1 MPVDTKQKR
10 FSAINVICPWRGAS
24 VDPAEAGFTQGN
36 RQAAAFMYSG
46 ILAAAAAVVV
56 GSGIQFIGEIQQ
68 ISTSG
73 IMNTSMGQG

>member
-1 MPVDTKQKR
+1 M
-10 FSAINVICPWRGAS
+10 AA
-24 VDPAEAGFTQGN
+24 AEAGFTQGN
-36 RQAAAFMYSG
+36 RQAADFMYSG

-68 ISTSG
+68 ISTSA